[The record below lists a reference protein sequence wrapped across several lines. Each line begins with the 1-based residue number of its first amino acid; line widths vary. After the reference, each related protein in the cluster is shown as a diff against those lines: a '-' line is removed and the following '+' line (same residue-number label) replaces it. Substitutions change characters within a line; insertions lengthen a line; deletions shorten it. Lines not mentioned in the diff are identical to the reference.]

1 MHATGLYLRAWP
13 ADRARNAVEGYTI
26 PLYPHA
32 QPAPVVPEDVLDA
45 LQKVARIRLELNDF
59 DGDRRGIADCLW
71 EAEEALLEV
80 VKQRAAMLQSEPV
93 TTANKLPPNSF
104 TDDEL
109 EGMAHGNNPQSNAY
123 RELLAYRRNSPAQS
137 DCCPAQNQGWIPV
150 SERMPED
157 EEQYYLTYSEGD
169 GVCRSYFFDGYFAD
183 QYITHWMPLPAA
195 PQEVKP

>member
-1 MHATGLYLRAWP
+1 MALAAMDSEPVAYTEKHEISNMHATGLYLRAWP

-80 VKQRAAMLQSEPV
+80 VKQRAAMLQAEPV
-93 TTANKLPPNSF
+93 TTANKL
-104 TDDEL
+104 
-109 EGMAHGNNPQSNAY
+109 G
-123 RELLAYRRNSPAQS
+123 NSPVIP
-137 DCCPAQNQGWIPV
+137 DTWIPV
-150 SERMPED
+150 SERLPEEGGRYWCYV
-157 EEQYYLTYSEGD
+157 EEQNSLGKSHYQWNCSWNGEIWGGAMMYGR
-169 GVCRSYFFDGYFAD
+169 V
-183 QYITHWMPLPAA
+183 THWMPLPAA